1 MNHMNLKRR
10 LRHYLNNRI
19 VKPGI
24 KEGIKEAI
32 LSAIPTVQHI
42 AAIFPHETEQPSYTL
57 PAYPGEMR
65 RHPDSPF
72 PIPPDPLWADY
83 CTTVETY
90 LQSGLDDTTT
100 MRRLLLDSGAP
111 IEQLGRILEL
121 GVAGGRLIR
130 HLVDLV
136 QQQEIWGLDVWASA
150 IIWCKEYLSPPFHFA
165 TTTVAPHLPFEDRS
179 FGLVFAGSVWTHIDD
194 LVEAWALEVHRI
206 LRPGGRL
213 YFTINDRAAVKVF
226 EGGGLPENR
235 ARYVERVRPDTWSDW
250 LKLLKSHSGYQR
262 FARGDAQMVTMGRS
276 TQAHVMWD
284 VDYLLKRWGPGWSI
298 CSVTPEAYGHQTGVL
313 LACV

>member
-1 MNHMNLKRR
+1 MNLKRR

-24 KEGIKEAI
+24 

-42 AAIFPHETEQPSYTL
+42 AAIFPHEAEQPSYTL

-72 PIPPDPLWADY
+72 PIPPDPFWAHY

-130 HLVDLV
+130 HLVDLA
-136 QQQEIWGLDVWASA
+136 QQQEIWGVDVWASA
-150 IIWCKEYLSPPFHFA
+150 ILWCK
-165 TTTVAPHLPFEDRS
+165 
-179 FGLVFAGSVWTHIDD
+179 
-194 LVEAWALEVHRI
+194 
-206 LRPGGRL
+206 
-213 YFTINDRAAVKVF
+213 
-226 EGGGLPENR
+226 
-235 ARYVERVRPDTWSDW
+235 
-250 LKLLKSHSGYQR
+250 
-262 FARGDAQMVTMGRS
+262 
-276 TQAHVMWD
+276 
-284 VDYLLKRWGPGWSI
+284 
-298 CSVTPEAYGHQTGVL
+298 
-313 LACV
+313 